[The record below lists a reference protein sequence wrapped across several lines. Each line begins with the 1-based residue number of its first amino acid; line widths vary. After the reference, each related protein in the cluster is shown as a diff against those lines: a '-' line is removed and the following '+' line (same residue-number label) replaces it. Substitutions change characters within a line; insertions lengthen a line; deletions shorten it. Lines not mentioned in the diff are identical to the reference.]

1 MIRLFTDTSA
11 NLPLEL
17 INKYGIT
24 VAHFSYTANGVE
36 ADYRHDAEFDGK
48 AFYDAM
54 RAGTEIKTSM
64 INTAT
69 FFECFEDALS
79 SGDDVL
85 YIGMSGGISGT
96 ANAAMIAA
104 NELQGKYP
112 ERNIVSVDT
121 YAASLGEGLLVLE
134 AAEMIEDNREFSEIV
149 HYIMARREKMC
160 QYFTVDDLEYLRR
173 GGRLSGTAALIGSML
188 NVKPILTGDPTGHIV
203 PCGKVIGGKKAMKT
217 LADKYDKLVADKSE
231 RIGIAHADNPEGA
244 EALLSKLRECGFT
257 GECINVFYEPVTGS
271 HVGPGTIALFF
282 NGTEK

>member
-11 NLPLEL
+11 NLPLSL

-48 AFYDAM
+48 AFYGAM
-54 RAGTEIKTSM
+54 RAGTIIKTSM
-64 INTAT
+64 VNTDE
-69 FFECFEDALS
+69 FLNCFEGALS
-79 SGDDVL
+79 AGEDVL

-96 ANAAMIAA
+96 ANSALVAAK
-104 NELQGKYP
+104 ELQGKYP
-112 ERNIVSVDT
+112 ERNIMTIDT

-134 AAEMIEDNREFSEIV
+134 AAEMISENREFSEIV
-149 HYIMARREKMC
+149 RRILARRETMC

-173 GGRLSGTAALIGSML
+173 GGRLSGTAAFIGSML

-203 PCGKVIGGKKAMKT
+203 PCGKAIGSKKAIKT
-217 LADKYDKLVADKSE
+217 LAEKYARLAADKSE
-231 RIGIAHADNPEGA
+231 RIGIAHADNEEGA
-244 EALLSKLRECGFT
+244 NKLLGKLRECGFT
-257 GECINVFYEPVTGS
+257 GECLNVCYEPVTGS